1 MSQAEQ
7 HTIWRVVFPSSNVGL
22 DESFRVAAAP
32 IYGSGRALSDATDV
46 DDATTADT
54 TSVGNATLHGWIV
67 SRTMLEIPAGHV
79 YSTGSYYNAFPAA
92 YWAQWT
98 DVREVTLRMQVRG
111 DATVTVYRSDSRAH
125 VSVVSTAAVSAAGS
139 FPTAPTPAAPQTVTQ
154 TDPQTVEVTVPI
166 DGMTEGGWLWFDVEA
181 TGGQSVTLSDAAW
194 LTDAPA
200 KRNLTASLAITT
212 MNKPEW
218 CVRQFNLLANM
229 ADMSLI
235 DAVYVVD
242 QGTKLV
248 TEQDGYAEAKARL
261 GDKLRVI
268 RQGNIGGSGGFAR
281 GMYEVER
288 HGDSGYALLLD
299 DDTVLE
305 PESISRAVAF
315 ADHCVKP
322 TLVGGNMLFLSEPT
336 RLCAL
341 AEVFD
346 RKRVFWKVADGTPKF
361 DDLAARPFVESTYL
375 HKRADAD
382 YNAWWMCLIP
392 VEAIRRIGLAYP
404 FFIKNDDVEY
414 GVRAQQAGFR
424 TVTVPGVC
432 LWHQSFV
439 DKDDILDW
447 QAYFHVRNKII
458 MGLLYSRLPWGGS
471 LFREMMRASMSAA
484 IKMRYSAV
492 TLHQMAVSDVLQGAE
507 HIGDILESRLPQIRA
522 AREAQPD
529 THMEPLAELPDTVL
543 VKDRKAADEATDGMQ
558 AMLHQLTPP
567 RRNARNVI
575 DGYVEP
581 QKAYWKVDDAKS
593 GLAASV
599 PLDGS
604 AADIQHVLDS
614 LDMVAHDST
623 EHWHVMGHMDSAVF
637 VNKDKG
643 TGVLLRRR
651 PFLAA
656 VRLAKVAVLYG
667 RLALG
672 WRKYQ
677 SAYRKEFSRMVSP
690 DWWQRYF
697 GE

>member
-22 DESFRVAAAP
+22 DESFRIAAAP
-32 IYGSGRALSDATDV
+32 IYGSGHAVTTAAGTDTAV
-46 DDATTADT
+46 DDANVAAADT
-54 TSVGNATLHGWIV
+54 TSSAADNTTLHDWIV

-98 DVREVTLRMQVRG
+98 NVQNVALRMQVRG
-111 DATVTVYRSDSRAH
+111 NATVTVHQSDSHARDRI
-125 VSVVSTAAVSAAGS
+125 VSTVPVSSSA
-139 FPTAPTPAAPQTVTQ
+139 T
-154 TDPQTVEVTVPI
+154 PQTVEATI
-166 DGMTEGGWLWFDVEA
+166 SIAGMRAGGWLWFDVA
-181 TGGQSVTLSDAAW
+181 ANDTDSVTLADAVW
-194 LTDAPA
+194 LSAAPEN
-200 KRNLTASLAITT
+200 RTLTASLAITT

-218 CVRQFNLLANM
+218 CIRQFNLLANM

-235 DAVYVVD
+235 DAIYVVD
-242 QGTKLV
+242 QGSDLV
-248 TEQDGYAEAKARL
+248 TEHDGYAEAKNRL
-261 GDKLRVI
+261 GDKLRII
-268 RQGNIGGSGGFAR
+268 RQGNVGGSGGFAR

-288 HGDSGYALLLD
+288 HNESGYALLLD

-305 PESISRAVAF
+305 PESISRAIAF
-315 ADHCVKP
+315 ANHCIKP

-341 AEVFD
+341 AEVFN
-346 RKRVFWKVADGTPKF
+346 RTRVFWTPAEGTPKF
-361 DDLAARPFVESTYL
+361 DDLAARPFLDSTYL
-375 HKRADAD
+375 HKRVDAD

-392 VEAIRRIGLAYP
+392 VEAIRKIGLSYP

-458 MGLLYSRLPWGGS
+458 MGLLYSRLPWGGD
-471 LFREMMRASMSAA
+471 LFREMLRASMSAA

-492 TLHQMAVSDVLQGAE
+492 TLHQMAVNDVLQGAE

-522 AREAQPD
+522 AREAEPD
-529 THMEPLAELPDTVL
+529 TRMEPLNELPDTLL
-543 VKDRKAADEATDGMQ
+543 VKDTKTAGEALSGMG
-558 AMLHQLTPP
+558 AMLHQLVPP
-567 RRNARNVI
+567 RRDVRNVV

-581 QKAYWKVDDAKS
+581 QKAYWKVDDTRA

-604 AADIQHVLDS
+604 AEGIQSTLDS

-623 EHWHVMGHMDSAVF
+623 EHWRVMGHMDSAIF

-651 PFLAA
+651 PFIAA
-656 VRLAKVAVLYG
+656 LRLAKVAFLYG
-667 RLALG
+667 RLAFR

-677 SAYRKEFSRMVSP
+677 SAYRKAFATMVSP
-690 DWWQRYF
+690 EWWQRYF
-697 GE
+697 AGPVD